1 MAVNNFHFKLD
12 IEREDHIPK
21 FRLKQ
26 YDTAIFYASLY
37 KNGLPYH
44 FENEQIKMFVK
55 KADGTIVYQEDNITI
70 QDDEVKINVKNQAL
84 TSSGLTYAELELRS
98 TSGQV
103 TTATFLFEVR
113 EKVGS
118 DKAIESITDICTLEK
133 IDKYVGQAKKELDKF
148 KQDLSKL
155 EDLVANKDKLEGQNT
170 EAKINVKELERVL
183 EQANNIVDNGGKKV
197 VGNNIISESSNGYIQ
212 NLKLTGKTLVNIN
225 PSRDLTITGTGTGL
239 QSTMINLTK
248 PIEPK
253 SKFTLICKIPYEFP
267 SDKCFL
273 RLYDSNGSWVAKGIE
288 GSELYSN
295 KGTIIVK
302 NIEFINDSTN
312 NAVKLGLFARNTN
325 ETFMLKDVMIL
336 EGADTKNPP
345 SYFKGIKSVG
355 DGVDNISLKSSN
367 LNLFDKKLLSSKL
380 EADGYYHFRTTGNN
394 RCDLF
399 MGFVDENYKQITDM
413 SPNMVLDL
421 SKFDLKNWRFLIGL
435 NGDVKDD
442 KVLIPIEQIGFLNTK
457 FFKGC
462 EFIKVDNNHIK
473 VKNIELSLNK
483 TTTSYIPHEESK
495 RNLLYCNSKD
505 KSWKKPIL
513 RGIYEEVKDII
524 EKHSNGKIYY
534 RNKCMEFIING
545 SENWVFDGD
554 LGNTIRCYLRN
565 SNIRPGLVAS
575 DRFNSIQNYALDK
588 EHIYASDGLLWVF
601 LNKSKATDLNTFKNY
616 FKGTPTTVVCPMIKE
631 EVYECLDIST
641 RSFNPQ
647 TLFSVSSGAI
657 NPGIE
662 YYIPS
667 SFVSSDSSI
676 SEKLE
681 NVDDSLLKL
690 MFDFISHNHD
700 KRYDLK
706 NLGSVTDFDIAL
718 EPGRYYVFKEGGS
731 IPNAPYSGNIYGAL
745 EVFHTNDTELIQR
758 FTSANGKI
766 YTRLKNFEG
775 NWWTWSNMTNI
786 GDFSWDF
793 NNSTGTGFQKLPSGM
808 IIQFGTTQIG
818 FNDNSCIG
826 TAKIYYPL
834 AFTKFCKCTGN
845 LETNSYGGYN
855 ETNAIVGGQTL
866 SNGYAEV
873 RDIQGRPRTG
883 YTATVTWIAIGI

>member
-1 MAVNNFHFKLD
+1 MSVNNFHFKLD

-84 TSSGLTYAELELRS
+84 TASGLTYAELELRS

-133 IDKYVGQAKKELDKF
+133 LDRYVGQAKKELDKF

-183 EQANNIVDNGGKKV
+183 EQANNIVSNEGKKV
-197 VGNNIISESSNGYIQ
+197 TGNNVITDSSNGYIQ
-212 NLKLTGKTLVNIN
+212 NLKLTGKTLFNIIPLN
-225 PSRDLTITGTGTGL
+225 PSKWVLGGSGENLGVNAYYSIYLSDLPIKPNTTYSYKLFGLPQKCNSHWFHLTAPKITKSPEGTFTSLSEIGNSFLHLYPNGD
-239 QSTMINLTK
+239 Q
-248 PIEPK
+248 
-253 SKFTLICKIPYEFP
+253 KFTL
-267 SDKCFL
+267 D
-273 RLYDSNGSWVAKGIE
+273 D
-288 GSELYSN
+288 
-295 KGTIIVK
+295 VK
-302 NIEFINDSTN
+302 N
-312 NAVKLGLFARNTN
+312 VKVVLVEGN
-325 ETFMLKDVMIL
+325 EKID
-336 EGADTKNPP
+336 G
-345 SYFKGIKSVG
+345 YFEGIKSVG
-355 DGVDNISLKSSN
+355 DGIDNIEIKSCN
-367 LNLFDKKLLSSKL
+367 FNLFDENLLSSRL

-394 RCDLF
+394 NCSLY
-399 MGFVDENYKQITDM
+399 MGFVNDNYQQITDM
-413 SPNMVLDL
+413 TPNMVLDL
-421 SKFDLKNWRFLIGL
+421 SKFDLSNWKFLIGI

-442 KVLIPIEQIGFLNTK
+442 KVLIPVEQIGYLNTS

-495 RNLLYCNSKD
+495 RNLLYYDSKA

-513 RGIYEEVKDII
+513 KGIYEGVQDII

-534 RNKCMEFIING
+534 RKKCMEFTIKG

-554 LGNTIRCYLRN
+554 VGDTIRCYLRN

-575 DRFNSIQNYALDK
+575 DRFNSIQNYVLDK

-657 NPGIE
+657 DPGIE

-706 NLGSVTDFDIAL
+706 NLGSVTDFNTAL

-775 NWWTWSNMTNI
+775 SWWTWSNMTNI

-793 NNSTGTGFQKLPSGM
+793 NNTTGTGFQKLPSGM
-808 IIQFGTTQIG
+808 IIQFGTTKIG

-866 SNGYAEV
+866 TNGYAEV

>member
-1 MAVNNFHFKLD
+1 MAINNFHFKLD

-84 TSSGLTYAELELRS
+84 TASGLTYAELELKSS
-98 TSGQV
+98 TGQI
-103 TTATFLFEVR
+103 TTATFLFEVK

-133 IDKYVGQAKKELDKF
+133 LDRYVGQAKKELDKF

-170 EAKINVKELERVL
+170 EAKVNIKGLERVL

-197 VGNNIISESSNGYIQ
+197 TGNNVVSESSNGFTQ
-212 NLKLTGKTLVNIN
+212 NLKLSGITL
-225 PSRDLTITGTGTGL
+225 
-239 QSTMINLTK
+239 INLACRETLEIGNTQTAIYANFNNK
-248 PIEPK
+248 AIRFDNITIANK
-253 SKFTLICKIPYEFP
+253 SSKTVIYGV
-267 SDKCFL
+267 
-273 RLYDSNGSWVAKGIE
+273 YDVASTNWIR
-288 GSELYSN
+288 
-295 KGTIIVK
+295 
-302 NIEFINDSTN
+302 NIEVHSNEVKCVQLKSNEYIGNIIGGYSDGFENSETSKAEFKKAMMFFEGDVTN
-312 NAVKLGLFARNTN
+312 YKFGYFEGL
-325 ETFMLKDVMIL
+325 
-336 EGADTKNPP
+336 
-345 SYFKGIKSVG
+345 KSVG
-355 DGVDNISLKSSN
+355 DGVENIEITTIKADT
-367 LNLFDKKLLSSKL
+367 NLFNPDECINGKYVGDSGVLAIPSSPNNPTDFNVAFIEIPTGNFSITISGLTNSIVTGEKFAYLGFYDKNKNPIRHHYFNVKNPLTRTFTNSDIGFIAVTVKNEDLVTLNVTIGNEVKPYTQYGGSKKKLL
-380 EADGYYHFRTTGNN
+380 YYDSNA
-394 RCDLF
+394 
-399 MGFVDENYKQITDM
+399 
-413 SPNMVLDL
+413 
-421 SKFDLKNWRFLIGL
+421 
-435 NGDVKDD
+435 
-442 KVLIPIEQIGFLNTK
+442 KV
-457 FFKGC
+457 
-462 EFIKVDNNHIK
+462 
-473 VKNIELSLNK
+473 
-483 TTTSYIPHEESK
+483 
-495 RNLLYCNSKD
+495 
-505 KSWKKPIL
+505 WKKPIL
-513 RGIYEEVKDII
+513 RSSNKLVKDTI
-524 EKHSNGKIYY
+524 ENYNNKVYY
-534 RNKCMEFIING
+534 RPKCIELSING

-565 SNIRPGLVAS
+565 SNIRSGLVAS

-616 FKGTPTTVVCPMIKE
+616 FKGTPTTVVCPIKE
-631 EVYECLDIST
+631 EFYECLDIST

-657 NPGIE
+657 DPGIE

-667 SFVSSDSSI
+667 SFISSDSSI

-706 NLGSVTDFDIAL
+706 NLGSVTDFNTAL

-775 NWWTWSNMTNI
+775 TWWAWSNMTNI

-793 NNSTGTGFQKLPSGM
+793 NNTTGTGFQKLPSGM
-808 IIQFGTTQIG
+808 IIQFGTTKVS

-866 SNGYAEV
+866 TNGYAEV

>member
-44 FENEQIKMFVK
+44 FEGEKIKMFVK

-84 TSSGLTYAELELRS
+84 TASGLTYAELELRS

-133 IDKYVGQAKKELDKF
+133 LDRYVGQAKKELDKF
-148 KQDLSKL
+148 KQELSKL

-170 EAKINVKELERVL
+170 EAKVNIKGLERVL
-183 EQANNIVDNGGKKV
+183 EQANNIVSNGGKKV
-197 VGNNIISESSNGYIQ
+197 TGNNVITDSSNGFIQ
-212 NLKLTGKTLVNIN
+212 DIKLTGKTLVNIIPLN
-225 PSRDLTITGTGTGL
+225 PSKWGLGGSGENLGINAYYSIYLSDLPIKPNTIYSYKLFGLPKNYNSHWFHLTAPKLNTSTQGTFTSLSEIGNSFIHL
-239 QSTMINLTK
+239 Y
-248 PIEPK
+248 PIEGQ
-253 SKFTLICKIPYEFP
+253 KFTL
-267 SDKCFL
+267 D
-273 RLYDSNGSWVAKGIE
+273 D
-288 GSELYSN
+288 
-295 KGTIIVK
+295 VK
-302 NIEFINDSTN
+302 N
-312 NAVKLGLFARNTN
+312 VKVVLVEGN
-325 ETFMLKDVMIL
+325 EKID
-336 EGADTKNPP
+336 G
-345 SYFKGIKSVG
+345 YFEGIKSVG
-355 DGVDNISLKSSN
+355 DGVDNIVLKSCN
-367 LNLFDKKLLSSKL
+367 LNLFDENLLSSRL
-380 EADGYYHFRTTGNN
+380 ESDGYYHFRTTGNN
-394 RCDLF
+394 NCSLY
-399 MGFVDENYKQITDM
+399 MGFVNDNYQQITDM
-413 SPNMVLDL
+413 TPNMGLNL
-421 SKFDLKNWRFLIGL
+421 SKFDLSNWKFLIGI

-442 KVLIPIEQIGFLNTK
+442 KVLIPVEQIGFLNAS

-473 VKNIELSLNK
+473 VRNIELSINK
-483 TTTSYIPHEESK
+483 KTPSYIPHEESK
-495 RNLLYCNSKD
+495 RNLLYYDSKS
-505 KSWKKPIL
+505 KIWKKPIL
-513 RGIYEEVKDII
+513 RSLGSAKDSVVEKYCNKYLFRKLMSVII
-524 EKHSNGKIYY
+524 FDGSND
-534 RNKCMEFIING
+534 
-545 SENWVFDGD
+545 ENWSIEVDRPTGYIRANIDIPGKKVGLTNLLANNLSYIGD
-554 LGNTIRCYLRN
+554 AWGDSNSKESISGSATNSRIYIRLKKDKC
-565 SNIRPGLVAS
+565 SNIS
-575 DRFNSIQNYALDK
+575 AL
-588 EHIYASDGLLWVF
+588 
-601 LNKSKATDLNTFKNY
+601 KNWLHNN
-616 FKGTPTTVVCPMIKE
+616 PITVVYQLQQE

-641 RSFNPQ
+641 ISFNPE
-647 TLFSVSSGAI
+647 TLLSINSGAI
-657 NPGIE
+657 DPGIE

-667 SFVSSDSSI
+667 SFVSSDNSI

-681 NVDDSLLKL
+681 HVDDSLLKL

-700 KRYDLK
+700 ERYDLK
-706 NLGSVTDFDIAL
+706 NVGSVTDFNTAL
-718 EPGRYYVFKEGGS
+718 EPGRYYVFKEGSS
-731 IPNAPYSGNIYGAL
+731 IPNAPYNGNIYGAL
-745 EVFHTNDTELIQR
+745 EVFHTNDTELMQR

-766 YTRLKNFEG
+766 YIRIKNFEG
-775 NWWTWSNMTNI
+775 TWWSWSNLPTI
-786 GDFSWDF
+786 GEFSWDF
-793 NNSTGTGFQKLPSGM
+793 NNTTGVGFQKLPSGM
-808 IIQFGTTQIG
+808 IIQFGTTKIS
-818 FNDNSCIG
+818 FNDNTCIG

-845 LETNSYGGYN
+845 LETNDYGGYN

>member
-70 QDDEVKINVKNQAL
+70 QGDEVKINVKNQAL
-84 TSSGLTYAELELRS
+84 TASGLTYAELELRS

-133 IDKYVGQAKKELDKF
+133 LDRYVGQAKKELDKF

-170 EAKINVKELERVL
+170 EAKINIKGLERVL
-183 EQANNIVDNGGKKV
+183 EQASNIVDNGGKKV
-197 VGNNIISESSNGYIQ
+197 TGNNVISESSNGFIQ
-212 NLKLTGKTLVNIN
+212 NLKLTGKTSVNIN

-302 NIEFINDSTN
+302 NIEFINNSTN

-345 SYFKGIKSVG
+345 SYFEGIKSVG

-367 LNLFDKKLLSSKL
+367 LNLFDEKLLSSKL

-483 TTTSYIPHEESK
+483 TTPSYVPHEESK
-495 RNLLYCNSKD
+495 RNLLYYNSKD
-505 KSWKKPIL
+505 TVWKKPIL
-513 RGIYEEVKDII
+513 RGIYEGVKDIN

-534 RNKCMEFIING
+534 RKKCMEFIING

-565 SNIRPGLVAS
+565 SNIRPGLVTS
-575 DRFNSIQNYALDK
+575 NRFNSIQNYALDK

-657 NPGIE
+657 DPEVE

-690 MFDFISHNHD
+690 AFDFISHNHD

-866 SNGYAEV
+866 TNGYAEV

>member
-1 MAVNNFHFKLD
+1 MAINNFHFKLD

-55 KADGTIVYQEDNITI
+55 KSDGTIVYQEDNITI

-84 TSSGLTYAELELRS
+84 TASGLTYAELELRS

-133 IDKYVGQAKKELDKF
+133 LDRYVGQAKKELDKF

-170 EAKINVKELERVL
+170 EAKVNIKGLERVL

-197 VGNNIISESSNGYIQ
+197 TGNNVISESSNGYIQ
-212 NLKLTGKTLVNIN
+212 NLKLTGNSLVNFIKIKEPFAGSGITAYTSVVALKN
-225 PSRDLTITGTGTGL
+225 LEANKTYTYIPLNVPSFIKGMYLGNSTSTENIIKYTTDIKPTTFTVTHHIELDTIMPHFYGANNT
-239 QSTMINLTK
+239 NLTT
-248 PIEPK
+248 EQ
-253 SKFTLICKIPYEFP
+253 
-267 SDKCFL
+267 
-273 RLYDSNGSWVAKGIE
+273 RN
-288 GSELYSN
+288 ELTQ
-295 KGTIIVK
+295 K
-302 NIEFINDSTN
+302 
-312 NAVKLGLFARNTN
+312 VKL
-325 ETFMLKDVMIL
+325 MIL
-336 EGADTKNPP
+336 EGDYTKKPP
-345 SYFKGIKSVG
+345 SYFEGLKSVG
-355 DGVDNISLKSSN
+355 DGVDNIEIKSCN
-367 LNLFDKKLLSSKL
+367 LNLFDEKLLSSKL
-380 EADGYYHFRTTGNN
+380 EADGYYHFRTTGNS

-442 KVLIPIEQIGFLNTK
+442 KVLIPVEQIGFLNTK

-483 TTTSYIPHEESK
+483 TTPNYVPHEESK
-495 RNLLYCNSKD
+495 RNLLYYNFKD
-505 KSWKKPIL
+505 KSWKKTIL
-513 RGIYEEVKDII
+513 RGIYEGVKDII

-575 DRFNSIQNYALDK
+575 DRFNSIQNYTLDK

-647 TLFSVSSGAI
+647 TLFLVSSGAI
-657 NPGIE
+657 DPGIE

-808 IIQFGTTQIG
+808 IIQFGTTKIG

-866 SNGYAEV
+866 TNGYAEV

>member
-1 MAVNNFHFKLD
+1 MMAVNNFHFKLD

-84 TSSGLTYAELELRS
+84 TASGLTYAELELKSS
-98 TSGQV
+98 TGQV

-133 IDKYVGQAKKELDKF
+133 IDRYVGQAKKELDKF

-155 EDLVANKDKLEGQNT
+155 DDLVANKDKLEGQNA
-170 EAKINVKELERVL
+170 EAKVNIKGLERVL
-183 EQANNIVDNGGKKV
+183 EQANNIVSNGGKKV
-197 VGNNIISESSNGYIQ
+197 TGNNVISESSNGYIQ
-212 NLKLTGKTLVNIN
+212 NLKLTGKTLVNIIPLN
-225 PSRDLTITGTGTGL
+225 PSKWVLGGSGENLGVNAYYSIYLSDLPIKPNTTYSYKLFGLPKKYNAHWFHLTASKLNTSTEGTFTSLSEIGNSFIHL
-239 QSTMINLTK
+239 Y
-248 PIEPK
+248 PIEGQQ
-253 SKFTLICKIPYEFP
+253 FTL
-267 SDKCFL
+267 D
-273 RLYDSNGSWVAKGIE
+273 D
-288 GSELYSN
+288 
-295 KGTIIVK
+295 VK
-302 NIEFINDSTN
+302 N
-312 NAVKLGLFARNTN
+312 VKVVLVEGNEKIDGYFEGL
-325 ETFMLKDVMIL
+325 
-336 EGADTKNPP
+336 
-345 SYFKGIKSVG
+345 KSVG

-367 LNLFDKKLLSSKL
+367 LNLFDEKLLSSKL
-380 EADGYYHFRTTGNN
+380 EADGYYHFRTTGNS

-399 MGFVDENYKQITDM
+399 MGFVDSSYKQITDM

-421 SKFDLKNWRFLIGL
+421 SKFDLRNWRFLIGL

-442 KVLIPIEQIGFLNTK
+442 KVLIPVEQIGFLNAS

-483 TTTSYIPHEESK
+483 TTPSYVPHEESK
-495 RNLLYCNSKD
+495 RNLSCYDSNAKV
-505 KSWKKPIL
+505 WEKPIL
-513 RGIYEEVKDII
+513 RKWDTI
-524 EKHSNGKIYY
+524 EDHLDNYY
-534 RNKCMEFIING
+534 YHKRSTLKTLNG
-545 SENWVFDGD
+545 SEDWKDNGTTSGECSTFY
-554 LGNTIRCYLRN
+554 IRGF
-565 SNIRPGLVAS
+565 SNIKNFKIICDKYNYHTTPKLDTIGIS
-575 DRFNSIQNYALDK
+575 SINDILYLTVKTNYASTVAELK
-588 EHIYASDGLLWVF
+588 TKLRSNNINLVF
-601 LNKSKATDLNTFKNY
+601 EDVEK
-616 FKGTPTTVVCPMIKE
+616 I
-631 EVYECLDIST
+631 YECLNISV
-641 RSFNPQ
+641 RSFNPT
-647 TLFSVSSGAI
+647 TLLSINSGAI
-657 NPGIE
+657 DTKVE

-690 MFDFISHNHD
+690 MFDFLNHNHD

-818 FNDNSCIG
+818 FNDNSSIG

>member
-1 MAVNNFHFKLD
+1 MLAVNNFHFKLD

-26 YDTAIFYASLY
+26 YDTAIFYASLC

-44 FENEQIKMFVK
+44 FEGEKIKMFVK

-84 TSSGLTYAELELRS
+84 TASGLTYAELELKSS
-98 TSGQV
+98 TGQV
-103 TTATFLFEVR
+103 TTATFLFEVK

-133 IDKYVGQAKKELDKF
+133 LDRYVGQAKKELDKF

-183 EQANNIVDNGGKKV
+183 EQANNIVSNEGKKV
-197 VGNNIISESSNGYIQ
+197 TGNNVITDSSNGYIQ
-212 NLKLTGKTLVNIN
+212 NLKLTGKTSVNIN

-253 SKFTLICKIPYEFP
+253 SKFTLICKIPYELP

-295 KGTIIVK
+295 KGAIIVK

-312 NAVKLGLFARNTN
+312 NAVKLGLFSRNTN

-345 SYFKGIKSVG
+345 SYFEGIKSVG

-367 LNLFDKKLLSSKL
+367 LNLFDEKFLSSKL

-442 KVLIPIEQIGFLNTK
+442 KVLIPVEQIGFLNTK

-483 TTTSYIPHEESK
+483 TTPSYVPHEESK
-495 RNLLYCNSKD
+495 RNLLYYNSKD
-505 KSWKKPIL
+505 KVWKKPIL
-513 RGIYEEVKDII
+513 RKWDYI
-524 EKHSNGKIYY
+524 ENNSDNKVYY
-534 RNKCMEFIING
+534 HKKSIELNING
-545 SENWVFDGD
+545 TENWVFDAD

-565 SNIRPGLVAS
+565 SNLSPGLVVS
-575 DRFNSIQNYALDK
+575 DKFESIESYGLDK
-588 EHIYASDGLLWVF
+588 EHVYTSEGILWLF
-601 LNKSKATDLNTFKNY
+601 LNKSKAKDLNTFKNY

-657 NPGIE
+657 DPGIE

-706 NLGSVTDFDIAL
+706 NLGSVTDFNTAL

-793 NNSTGTGFQKLPSGM
+793 NNTTGTGFQKLPSGM
-808 IIQFGTTQIG
+808 IIQFGTTKVG
-818 FNDNSCIG
+818 FNDNTCIG

-845 LETNSYGGYN
+845 LETNDYGGYN

-883 YTATVTWIAIGI
+883 CTATVTWIAIGI

>member
-44 FENEQIKMFVK
+44 FENETIKMFVK

-84 TSSGLTYAELELRS
+84 TSAGLTYAELELKS
-98 TSGQV
+98 LSGQV
-103 TTATFLFEVR
+103 TTATFVFDVR

-155 EDLVANKDKLEGQNT
+155 EDLVSNKDKLEGQNT

-197 VGNNIISESSNGYIQ
+197 IGNNIISESSNGYIQ
-212 NLKLTGKTLVNIN
+212 DIKLTGKTILVNN
-225 PSRDLTITGTGTGL
+225 LNEEVEPGTAGA
-239 QSTMINLTK
+239 
-248 PIEPK
+248 
-253 SKFTLICKIPYEFP
+253 TL
-267 SDKCFL
+267 
-273 RLYDSNGSWVAKGIE
+273 
-288 GSELYSN
+288 
-295 KGTIIVK
+295 
-302 NIEFINDSTN
+302 
-312 NAVKLGLFARNTN
+312 
-325 ETFMLKDVMIL
+325 
-336 EGADTKNPP
+336 
-345 SYFKGIKSVG
+345 KSVG
-355 DGVDNISLKSSN
+355 DGVDNIEILTIKADN
-367 LNLFDKKLLSSKL
+367 NLFNPNECINGKYVADGGVLDVSSINPTDFNVAFIKVPEGNFSINVSGLTNSIVTGNQSAYMGFYDKNKNPINSTIFNVKNPFTKTFTNSDLGFIAVTVKNEDLGTLNVTIGNEVKPYTKYEGSKKKLL
-380 EADGYYHFRTTGNN
+380 YY
-394 RCDLF
+394 
-399 MGFVDENYKQITDM
+399 V
-413 SPNMVLDL
+413 PVL
-421 SKFDLKNWRFLIGL
+421 
-435 NGDVKDD
+435 
-442 KVLIPIEQIGFLNTK
+442 
-457 FFKGC
+457 
-462 EFIKVDNNHIK
+462 
-473 VKNIELSLNK
+473 
-483 TTTSYIPHEESK
+483 
-495 RNLLYCNSKD
+495 
-505 KSWKKPIL
+505 KSWMKPIL
-513 RGIYEEVKDII
+513 RGVNNGLKDTVESYNNKVYYHKKCI
-524 EKHSNGKIYY
+524 EFN
-534 RNKCMEFIING
+534 ING
-545 SENWVFDGD
+545 SENWVFDAD

-565 SNIRPGLVAS
+565 SNLSPGLVVS
-575 DRFNSIQNYALDK
+575 DKFNSIENYTLDN
-588 EHIYASDGLLWVF
+588 EHIYTSKGILWLF
-601 LNKSKATDLNTFKNY
+601 LNKSKATDLNSFKNY
-616 FKGTPTTVVCPMIKE
+616 FKATPTTVVCPMIKE

-657 NPGIE
+657 DLGIE

-667 SFVSSDSSI
+667 SFISSDSSI

-700 KRYDLK
+700 ERYDLK
-706 NLGSVTDFDIAL
+706 NVGSVTDFNTAL
-718 EPGRYYVFKEGGS
+718 EPGRYYVFKEGSS
-731 IPNAPYSGNIYGAL
+731 IPNAPYNGNIYGAL
-745 EVFHTNDTELIQR
+745 EVFHTNDTELMQR

-766 YTRLKNFEG
+766 YIRIKNFEG
-775 NWWTWSNMTNI
+775 TWWAWSNMPTI
-786 GDFSWDF
+786 GEFSCDF
-793 NNSTGTGFQKLPSGM
+793 NSSTGTGFQKLPSGM
-808 IIQFGTTQIG
+808 IIQFGTTKIG
-818 FNDNSCIG
+818 FNDNTCIG

-845 LETNSYGGYN
+845 LETNDYGGYN

>member
-1 MAVNNFHFKLD
+1 MMAVNNFHFKLD

-26 YDTAIFYASLY
+26 YDTAIFYATLY
-37 KNGLPYH
+37 KNGIPYH
-44 FENEQIKMFVK
+44 FENEKIKMFVK

-84 TSSGLTYAELELRS
+84 TASGLTYAELELRS

-133 IDKYVGQAKKELDKF
+133 LDRYVGQAKKELDKF

-170 EAKINVKELERVL
+170 EAKVNIKGLERVL

-212 NLKLTGKTLVNIN
+212 NLKLTGKTLVNIIPLN
-225 PSRDLTITGTGTGL
+225 PSKWGLGGSGENLGINAYYSIYLSDLSIKPNTIYSYKLFGLPKNYNSHWFHLTAPKLNTSTQGTFTSLSEIGNSFIHL
-239 QSTMINLTK
+239 Y
-248 PIEPK
+248 PIEGQ
-253 SKFTLICKIPYEFP
+253 KFTL
-267 SDKCFL
+267 D
-273 RLYDSNGSWVAKGIE
+273 D
-288 GSELYSN
+288 
-295 KGTIIVK
+295 VK
-302 NIEFINDSTN
+302 N
-312 NAVKLGLFARNTN
+312 VKVVLVEGN
-325 ETFMLKDVMIL
+325 EKID
-336 EGADTKNPP
+336 G
-345 SYFKGIKSVG
+345 YFEGIKSVG
-355 DGVDNISLKSSN
+355 DGVDNIVLKSCN
-367 LNLFDKKLLSSKL
+367 LNLFDENLLSSRL
-380 EADGYYHFRTTGNN
+380 ESDGYYHFRTTGNN
-394 RCDLF
+394 NCSLY
-399 MGFVDENYKQITDM
+399 MGFVNDNYQQITDM
-413 SPNMVLDL
+413 TPNMVLNL
-421 SKFDLKNWRFLIGL
+421 SKFDLSNWKFLIGI

-442 KVLIPIEQIGFLNTK
+442 KVLIPVEQIGFLNAS

-473 VKNIELSLNK
+473 VRNIELSINK
-483 TTTSYIPHEESK
+483 KTPSYIPHEESK
-495 RNLLYCNSKD
+495 RNLLYYDSKS
-505 KSWKKPIL
+505 KIWKNPIL
-513 RGIYEEVKDII
+513 RSLGSAKDSVV
-524 EKHSNGKIYY
+524 EKYCNKYLFRKLMSVITFDGSND
-534 RNKCMEFIING
+534 
-545 SENWVFDGD
+545 ENWSIEVDRPTGYIRANIDIPGKKVGLTNLLANNLSYIGD
-554 LGNTIRCYLRN
+554 AWGDSDSKESISGSATNSRIYIRLKKDKC
-565 SNIRPGLVAS
+565 SNIS
-575 DRFNSIQNYALDK
+575 AL
-588 EHIYASDGLLWVF
+588 
-601 LNKSKATDLNTFKNY
+601 KNWLHNN
-616 FKGTPTTVVCPMIKE
+616 PITVVYQLQQE

-641 RSFNPQ
+641 MSFNPQ
-647 TLFSVSSGAI
+647 TLLSVSGGAI
-657 NPGIE
+657 DPGVE

-667 SFVSSDSSI
+667 SFVSSDNSI

-681 NVDDSLLKL
+681 HVDDSLLKL

-706 NLGSVTDFDIAL
+706 NVGSVTDFNTAL
-718 EPGRYYVFKEGGS
+718 EPGRYYVFKEGSS
-731 IPNAPYSGNIYGAL
+731 IPNAPYNGNIYGAL
-745 EVFHTNDTELIQR
+745 EVFHTNDTELMQR

-766 YTRLKNFEG
+766 YIRIKNFEG
-775 NWWTWSNMTNI
+775 TWWAWSNLPTI
-786 GDFSWDF
+786 GEFSWDF
-793 NNSTGTGFQKLPSGM
+793 NNTTGVGFQKLPSGM
-808 IIQFGTTQIG
+808 IIQFGTTKIS
-818 FNDNSCIG
+818 FNDNTCIG

-845 LETNSYGGYN
+845 LETNDYGGYN

>member
-1 MAVNNFHFKLD
+1 MAINNFHFKLD

-44 FENEQIKMFVK
+44 FEGEKIKMFVK
-55 KADGTIVYQEDNITI
+55 KSDGTIVYQENNISI

-84 TSSGLTYAELELRS
+84 TASGLTYAELELKSS
-98 TSGQV
+98 TGQV
-103 TTATFLFEVR
+103 TTATFVFEVR

-133 IDKYVGQAKKELDKF
+133 LDRYVGQAKKELDKF

-170 EAKINVKELERVL
+170 EAKVNIKGLERVL

-197 VGNNIISESSNGYIQ
+197 TGNNVITDSSNGYIQ

-253 SKFTLICKIPYEFP
+253 SKFTLICKIPYELP

-273 RLYDSNGSWVAKGIE
+273 RLYDSNGSWVAKGVE

-325 ETFMLKDVMIL
+325 ETFILKDVMIL
-336 EGADTKNPP
+336 EGEDTKNPS
-345 SYFKGIKSVG
+345 SYFEGIKSVG
-355 DGVDNISLKSSN
+355 YGVDNISLKSSN
-367 LNLFDKKLLSSKL
+367 LNLFDEKLLSSRL

-421 SKFDLKNWRFLIGL
+421 SKFNLRNWRFLIGL

-442 KVLIPIEQIGFLNTK
+442 KVLIPIEQIGFLNTT

-483 TTTSYIPHEESK
+483 VTPSYTPHKESK
-495 RNLLYCNSKD
+495 RNLLYYDSKA
-505 KSWKKPIL
+505 KAWKKPIL
-513 RGIYEEVKDII
+513 RGIYEGVKDII

-534 RNKCMEFIING
+534 RKKCMEFTIKG
-545 SENWVFDGD
+545 SENWVFDGNV
-554 LGNTIRCYLRN
+554 GNTIRCYLRN

-575 DRFNSIQNYALDK
+575 DRFNSIQNYVLDK
-588 EHIYASDGLLWVF
+588 EHIYASDSLLWVF

-616 FKGTPTTVVCPMIKE
+616 FKGTPTTLVCPMIKE

-641 RSFNPQ
+641 MSFNPQ

-657 NPGIE
+657 DPGIE

-667 SFVSSDSSI
+667 SFTSSDSSI

-700 KRYDLK
+700 NRYDLK
-706 NLGSVTDFDIAL
+706 NLGSVTDFNTAL
-718 EPGRYYVFKEGGS
+718 EPGRYYVFKEGSS

-775 NWWTWSNMTNI
+775 HWWDWSNMTTI
-786 GDFSWDF
+786 GEFSWDF